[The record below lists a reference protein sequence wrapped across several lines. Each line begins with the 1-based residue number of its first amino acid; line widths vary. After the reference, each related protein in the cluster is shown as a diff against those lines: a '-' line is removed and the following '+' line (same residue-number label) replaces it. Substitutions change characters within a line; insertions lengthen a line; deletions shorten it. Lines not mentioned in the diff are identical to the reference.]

1 MSELTIYADS
11 KPSEAIFSSP
21 DFQQICHHL
30 NDIGVHFER
39 WHTDKKL
46 EQSAS
51 NEEIIAAY
59 QNEIDKLV
67 SKGGYQSYDVVS
79 LNPDNPNKLQFRQK
93 FLSEHIHTEDEVR
106 FFVRGKGLFVMHVED
121 KIYAMLCEKDDLISV
136 PANTKH
142 WFDMGSEPEF
152 TAIRIFDNEE
162 GWVAQFTGDDIADK
176 VPKLP

>member
-11 KPSEAIFSSP
+11 KPSEAIFSSS

-67 SKGGYQSYDVVS
+67 SKGSYQSYDVVS
-79 LNPDNPNKLQFRQK
+79 LNPDNPNKSKFRQK